1 MQPLF
6 IRSWRKHVSQGIQPV
21 TYNNFISEINLW
33 IVFLLIS
40 VFSKIF
46 TLCTLYG
53 FTLLRKTIHLHQDKE
68 LRTKRAGWEA
78 AEKGRNTMVP
88 RRWRSTGAPFEHRW
102 LGGAR
107 IWGDIL
113 EAGAVN
119 TAGPVPYH
127 PKVNTLVT
135 TLRHKKYGAR
145 SYQNLHL
152 GWVQDTFR
160 PRPGKSQSP
169 WSFLFAKGFL
179 HSLALSAWE
188 DTKET
193 SHKHCAS
200 GGAIGRSVHS
210 AFRQSTPP
218 GNFFSSFSWKIRSLY
233 VSSET

>member
-1 MQPLF
+1 MLYSF
-6 IRSWRKHVSQGIQPV
+6 I
-21 TYNNFISEINLW
+21 
-33 IVFLLIS
+33 
-40 VFSKIF
+40 
-46 TLCTLYG
+46 
-53 FTLLRKTIHLHQDKE
+53 LLRKTIHPHQDKE

-88 RRWRSTGAPFEHRW
+88 RRWRSTGVPFEHRW
-102 LGGAR
+102 FGRGQDLRRHSRSRSCKHCRSCSLSSKGQS
-107 IWGDIL
+107 
-113 EAGAVN
+113 
-119 TAGPVPYH
+119 
-127 PKVNTLVT
+127 TLVT
-135 TLRHKKYGAR
+135 TLQHKKYGAR

-160 PRPGKSQSP
+160 PRPDKSQSP

-210 AFRQSTPP
+210 AFRQRTPP